1 MGWEEQPWRTY
12 TLEQALERA
21 AAPRRTREQADML
34 DRLDPFKDSL
44 SPEGRRVFDLLRRC
58 GTGHVQ
64 SGWVEGYR
72 IERSWCRHPMCM
84 RCGAE
89 QADRISRENSS
100 LIRAAQEQFG
110 PDSISFVSVE
120 ADVCEVDDL
129 TRVISRLR
137 KRFRNTITRK
147 LDPKCSLYFQGEMDV
162 SVKFN
167 LFDVGERTTVP
178 PRPHQRETD
187 SLIASCGRSRKA
199 KNASPRLTRVEHE
212 STPPVLYNSCAGGLW
227 DRVMVLPHVH
237 GVLIHPEVTRERV
250 RQVLREPFTDT
261 LDLKFHAAGVAAS
274 RRRAPVRVEPITDRN
289 GRFGEPIDG
298 AGRVGRYIADR
309 AGAVKGMAR
318 AGDPR
323 EQAMAFDAFA
333 RAMGGTRRRMT
344 FRIGRLAVATT
355 VSVTASPR
363 HPSIIERMRARSAM
377 HRVERPGDAPLERS
391 SIITRMRARRADRG
405 SIISRMR
412 ARRVEVSAK
421 PSGKN
426 LPGPPL
432 VGDAIP
438 SLCSAPLGPRVANR

>member
-1 MGWEEQPWRTY
+1 
-12 TLEQALERA
+12 
-21 AAPRRTREQADML
+21 
-34 DRLDPFKDSL
+34 
-44 SPEGRRVFDLLRRC
+44 
-58 GTGHVQ
+58 
-64 SGWVEGYR
+64 
-72 IERSWCRHPMCM
+72 MCM

-129 TRVISRLR
+129 TRAISRLR
-137 KRFRNTITRK
+137 KQFRNTITRK

-162 SVKFN
+162 SVKF
-167 LFDVGERTTVP
+167 GERSSVP

-227 DRVMVLPHVH
+227 DGVMVLPHVH

-261 LDLKFHAAGVAAS
+261 LDLNAAGVAAS
-274 RRRAPVRVEPITDRN
+274 RRRAPVRVEPIT
-289 GRFGEPIDG
+289 
-298 AGRVGRYIADR
+298 
-309 AGAVKGMAR
+309 GAVKGTAR

-333 RAMGGTRRRMT
+333 LAMGGTRRRMT

-363 HPSIIERMRARSAM
+363 HPSIIERMRARRAM

-432 VGDAIP
+432 VGDAIT
-438 SLCSAPLGPRVANR
+438 SLCSAPLAPRVANR